1 MNINDNIQQQF
12 TYTKF
17 GKLYFTSNITNTMMF
32 GMVRDLLINQKCTSA
47 NTLDR
52 ETLYR
57 QFQFQSN
64 DNYRFLLKLYDTT
77 ENESATLEVFDIKN
91 GCWLDVRIETT
102 NFQSYFDELEKM
114 VITSVQKR
122 IVESCVWP
130 SKQTTEYINTIFGY
144 HHDVNKINE

>member
-1 MNINDNIQQQF
+1 MDINDNTQQQF

-17 GKLYFTSNITNTMMF
+17 GKLYLTSTISSTMMF
-32 GMVRDLLINQKCTSA
+32 DMVRDLLLNLKCTSA

-57 QFQFQSN
+57 QFQFQIN
-64 DNYRFLLKLYDTT
+64 DNYSFQLKLYDKT

-91 GCWLDVRIETT
+91 NRWLDVRIVTT

-122 IVESCVWP
+122 IVESCVWA
-130 SKQTTEYINTIFGY
+130 SEQTTEYIKSIFG
-144 HHDVNKINE
+144 